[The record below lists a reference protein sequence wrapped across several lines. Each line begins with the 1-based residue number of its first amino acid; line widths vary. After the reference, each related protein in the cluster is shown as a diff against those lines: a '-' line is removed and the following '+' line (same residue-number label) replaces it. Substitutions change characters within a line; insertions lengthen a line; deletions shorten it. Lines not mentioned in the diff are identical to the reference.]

1 MHRLL
6 SGSATEFGDCPKN
19 SPRIRGLSPNFVVA
33 AVKNLCIVR
42 ARVYRTI
49 PALFLSLIFYSIFP
63 GFLRADSP
71 FDGKVI
77 HSIEIQSDGPL
88 NDISYTDLFNL
99 LELREGDSYSASQA
113 ERSIQRL
120 FSTEMF
126 HDVQISVEPADDRV
140 GVKILLSSKIL
151 DPGNQAR
158 GRRETGQAAAASRA
172 CHPIR

>member
-1 MHRLL
+1 L
-6 SGSATEFGDCPKN
+6 S
-19 SPRIRGLSPNFVVA
+19 RIH
-33 AVKNLCIVR
+33 
-42 ARVYRTI
+42 RTI
-49 PALFLSLIFYSIFP
+49 PALFLSLIFYSILP

-126 HDVQISVEPADDRV
+126 HDVQISVEPAGDRV
-140 GVKILLSSKIL
+140 GVKILLIRRYLIREIKLEGDVKL
-151 DPGNQAR
+151 DRQR
-158 GRRETGQAAAASRA
+158 LRRELA
-172 CHPIR
+172 I